1 VRLVAALIEELV
13 VGGRGRKKKKQ
24 LCRRERER
32 ERKRAA
38 VALGGQQ
45 VVGLAAYGGDCDEQV
60 YGGVGRQ
67 LEQQRER
74 ERKNVQKPRK
84 GLIFGQLCT
93 QFSSFLGHEIHPY
106 L

>member
-1 VRLVAALIEELV
+1 
-13 VGGRGRKKKKQ
+13 
-24 LCRRERER
+24 
-32 ERKRAA
+32 
-38 VALGGQQ
+38 
-45 VVGLAAYGGDCDEQV
+45 VVGLAPSGGDCDEQA
-60 YGGVGRQ
+60 YGGGGRP

-93 QFSSFLGHEIHPY
+93 QFSSFSGHGIHPY